1 MSNTINTTENTV
13 SVTSAVYD
21 ITVTNNNTGTSVNV
35 DSTNTTSVTIGT
47 AGIQGTTGRDGAPGP
62 IGETGPVAT
71 ATTLIQPFNHIT
83 ASGNISASGL
93 ISSFNM
99 AAVTGSFKHIITSR
113 RTIEF
118 EDEDTG
124 FIIGKLQFDPVVGL
138 SIKAVVSGSGEDVPT
153 NLSANVGQFQSFTV
167 SKSSAADTVDDDF
180 FLIRSGSLEAFK
192 SNADGVMVF
201 GAFTFVPTAR
211 AGGVYYNGGDD
222 DFYFGKSS

>member
-1 MSNTINTTENTV
+1 MSSTINTTENTV

-35 DSTNTTSVTIGT
+35 DSTNTTSVAIGT
-47 AGIQGTTGRDGAPGP
+47 VGIQGTTGATGP

-124 FIIGKLQFDPVVGL
+124 FIIGKLQFDPVAGL
-138 SIKAVVSGSGEDVPT
+138 SIKTIVSGADAPT
-153 NLSANVGQFQSFTV
+153 NISANIGQFQSFTV

>member
-35 DSTNTTSVTIGT
+35 DSTNTTSVAIGT
-47 AGIQGTTGRDGAPGP
+47 VGIQGTTGTQGP

-71 ATTLIQPFNHIT
+71 AETLIQPFNHIT

>member
-35 DSTNTTSVTIGT
+35 DSTNTTSVAIGT
-47 AGIQGTTGRDGAPGP
+47 VGIQGTTGATGP
-62 IGETGPVAT
+62 IGEPGPVAT

-113 RTIEF
+113 RTIQF

-138 SIKAVVSGSGEDVPT
+138 SIITISGSGEAVPT
-153 NLSANVGQFQSFTV
+153 NLSANIGQFHSFTV

>member
-21 ITVTNNNTGTSVNV
+21 ITVTNNNTGTFVNV
-35 DSTNTTSVTIGT
+35 DSTNTTSVAIGT
-47 AGIQGTTGRDGAPGP
+47 VGIQGTTGATGP

>member
-1 MSNTINTTENTV
+1 MSSTINTTENTV

-35 DSTNTTSVTIGT
+35 NSTNTTSVAIGT
-47 AGIQGTTGRDGAPGP
+47 VGIQGTTGATGP

-71 ATTLIQPFNHIT
+71 AETLIQPFNHIT
-83 ASGNISASGL
+83 ASGNMRAGGL

-124 FIIGKLQFDPVVGL
+124 FIIGKLQFDPVAGL
-138 SIKAVVSGSGEDVPT
+138 SIKTVVSGADAPT
-153 NLSANVGQFQSFTV
+153 NILANIGQFQSFTV

-211 AGGVYYNGGDD
+211 AGGVYYNGNDD

>member
-35 DSTNTTSVTIGT
+35 NSTNTTSVAIGT
-47 AGIQGTTGRDGAPGP
+47 VGIQGTTGATGP

-71 ATTLIQPFNHIT
+71 AETLIQPFNHIT
-83 ASGNISASGL
+83 ASGNMRAGGL

-211 AGGVYYNGGDD
+211 AGGVYYNGNDD

>member
-35 DSTNTTSVTIGT
+35 DSTNTTSVAIGT
-47 AGIQGTTGRDGAPGP
+47 VGIQGTTGATGP

-113 RTIEF
+113 RTIQF

-211 AGGVYYNGGDD
+211 AGGVYYNGNDD

>member
-1 MSNTINTTENTV
+1 MSSTINTTENTV

-35 DSTNTTSVTIGT
+35 DSTNTTSVAIGT
-47 AGIQGTTGRDGAPGP
+47 VGIQGTTGATGP

-167 SKSSAADTVDDDF
+167 SKSSAADTVDDF

-211 AGGVYYNGGDD
+211 AGGVYYNGNDD

>member
-35 DSTNTTSVTIGT
+35 DSTNTTSVAIGT
-47 AGIQGTTGRDGAPGP
+47 VGIQGTTGVTGP
-62 IGETGPVAT
+62 IGEPGPVAT

-113 RTIEF
+113 RTIQF

-138 SIKAVVSGSGEDVPT
+138 SIITISGSGEDVPT
-153 NLSANVGQFQSFTV
+153 NLSANIGQFHSFTV

>member
-35 DSTNTTSVTIGT
+35 DSTNTTSVAIGT
-47 AGIQGTTGRDGAPGP
+47 VGIQGTTGATGP

-138 SIKAVVSGSGEDVPT
+138 SIITVSGSGEDVPT

>member
-35 DSTNTTSVTIGT
+35 DSTNTTSVAIGT
-47 AGIQGTTGRDGAPGP
+47 VGIQGTTGAQGP

-71 ATTLIQPFNHIT
+71 AETLIQPFNHIT

>member
-35 DSTNTTSVTIGT
+35 DSTNTTSVAIGT
-47 AGIQGTTGRDGAPGP
+47 VGIQGTTGATGP

-113 RTIEF
+113 RTIQF

-138 SIKAVVSGSGEDVPT
+138 SIITISGSGEDVPT

>member
-1 MSNTINTTENTV
+1 
-13 SVTSAVYD
+13 
-21 ITVTNNNTGTSVNV
+21 
-35 DSTNTTSVTIGT
+35 
-47 AGIQGTTGRDGAPGP
+47 
-62 IGETGPVAT
+62 
-71 ATTLIQPFNHIT
+71 
-83 ASGNISASGL
+83 
-93 ISSFNM
+93 M